1 MGPVIGKGGFGT
13 VYQGLHVEGG
23 NFVAIKQVRLQGVP
37 KDEINSIMAEIE
49 LLRSL
54 NHPKIVQ
61 YITYL
66 ATARTLSIVMEYVEN
81 GSLLRIVKKFGRL
94 PENLAAVYISQ
105 VLEGLKFLHEQGVVH
120 RDIKCANILVTKTGD
135 IKIADFGIASK
146 LNDQSGV
153 DVMGTPYWMAPEV
166 IELNGASYASDI
178 WSVGCTVLELLV
190 GQPPYFDLPPM
201 TALYHIVQDDH
212 PPIPDTVSTNCID
225 WLLCIFKKDPDQRPS
240 AAKLFN
246 HRWLKEARAAQEKSK
261 QSLGIAE
268 GSEQSTASPAAQK
281 HAKRETDDSK
291 SGSKGTV
298 NAQDLMAALKG
309 GIPSLSDSTT
319 RAVMNSDELNLD
331 GLDISELDMGDTLS
345 HFKNPPGHKDNGFGD
360 LSGLTIGDT
369 TEPTQSHTMAS
380 MNDDEDLSSLL
391 MELPD
396 SSCYSGGRG
405 TKSSGSQATLTSSF
419 KSSGS
424 SSKPQ
429 TVSVENWG
437 DDFLGDV
444 QNLHVKMMTDQ
455 SSQSG
460 FSDAFD
466 FDEDEHHS
474 EEEKTT
480 EKKQESTE
488 AEDEND
494 EDEDWD
500 LDLGVSSERPKLRLA
515 GDDTEQGKPIQ
526 TGVNAGVNR
535 LTPKKPE
542 TSPQPGTSIAHAHQ
556 SSSSTQITPQAPVV
570 VVEEDWSN
578 AFSGIGTKTIQLTP
592 HYNTDA
598 TTVPDFPM
606 DLPQS
611 QGPLSPTTGAPST
624 TAPES
629 TGHAATDKRT
639 PGRSPIALV
648 PGAKTFAGWVQ
659 HIVSKDNSVMKLS
672 DDEWVVKG
680 KKAGESVQLA
690 LCPVKSMDMDVDM
703 DDTLRDDTDD
713 SAGFD
718 DAFWGDDKEEDKET
732 EARRR
737 ENISLENA
745 LNEAF
750 RVIFEEAP
758 TLPPPKDLEGALK
771 NVSEAIENYPKS
783 IEAAFSKVGFGP
795 IADLLD
801 LLCRQKKTIKS
812 SSSESEDQYF
822 ETEDKY
828 HEGLEGYNESF
839 RATLCILQSLFQ
851 KSNNLEVM
859 FYRSNGL
866 HTLALYTN
874 AKQPQGNLH
883 MLATVFRM
891 LTPAVLTEFAGC
903 GGLPALGRLL
913 GLLNVGDQS
922 GLLDVLNTLI
932 EVVRLDESTANS
944 DMSRSLVRADVHMA
958 ALACASTHLQDT
970 EVANRV
976 GQLLLM
982 LSRRDSTVKRVLC
995 EMATVRAILGLVQ
1008 TGQEQLRQDLLKTI
1022 RDLCMSD
1029 QQNVKHLTDAGAIKV
1044 LVAAFSKNRNVQ
1056 MHILAALSRF
1066 CKFNDL
1072 CMYEAIRAGIVQ
1084 CLLKAGQNYVLME
1097 DAFSLLMALIRIP
1110 AGREELFRWGAVQ
1123 FFLDHLHDMA
1133 YQDRALTALGNWI
1146 QKDTQKIKGALN
1158 HKEVM
1163 HSIARAVETCH
1174 NESIIDS
1181 LNTLL
1186 NSSKTLTQKM
1196 AKDKIIFP
1204 ALLAKLRSPRLK
1216 VNTKVNTLRALN
1228 RLCKFSRDRAS
1239 LVAQYNLVDEL
1250 SAVRSENSKATLIVN
1265 LIDKTLS
1272 LF

>member
-1 MGPVIGKGGFGT
+1 M
-13 VYQGLHVEGG
+13 YQGLHVEGG

-66 ATARTLSIVMEYVEN
+66 ATARTLSIVMEFVEN

-105 VLEGLKFLHEQGVVH
+105 VLEGLKFLHDQGVVH

-212 PPIPDTVSTNCID
+212 PPIPDTVSSNCVD

-261 QSLGIAE
+261 QSLGITE
-268 GSEQSTASPAAQK
+268 GTEQSTHAALK
-281 HAKRETDDSK
+281 HGSREKKDSK
-291 SGSKGTV
+291 DDGKGTV

-309 GIPSLSDSTT
+309 GVSSLSESKTGT
-319 RAVMNSDELNLD
+319 AMNSSDLDLD
-331 GLDISELDMGDTLS
+331 GLDISELDIGDTWS
-345 HFKNPPGHKDNGFGD
+345 HTKNPPGHMDSGFGD
-360 LSGLTIGDT
+360 LSGLTIGAA
-369 TEPTQSHTMAS
+369 TETAPSHAETFT
-380 MNDDEDLSSLL
+380 NDDDDELSSLL

-396 SSCYSGGRG
+396 SSCYSSGRA
-405 TKSSGSQATLTSSF
+405 TKSSGSQVTVPSPS
-419 KSSGS
+419 KSSS
-424 SSKPQ
+424 AVKPQ
-429 TVSVENWG
+429 TTSVENWG
-437 DDFLGDV
+437 DDFLGDLEH
-444 QNLHVKMMTDQ
+444 LHVKMMTDQ
-455 SSQSG
+455 SAQSG
-460 FSDAFD
+460 LNEVFD
-466 FDEDEHHS
+466 LTTDEHNS
-474 EEEKTT
+474 EEQKTT
-480 EKKQESTE
+480 EQKKDDDFEL
-488 AEDEND
+488 EDDD
-494 EDEDWD
+494 EDDEDWD
-500 LDLGVSSERPKLRLA
+500 LDLGVSSERPKIRLF
-515 GDDTEQGKPIQ
+515 GDTIEQGAPIHESS
-526 TGVNAGVNR
+526 
-535 LTPKKPE
+535 TPKKQE

-556 SSSSTQITPQAPVV
+556 TKGSTSSTSQTPAVA
-570 VVEEDWSN
+570 EEDWSN
-578 AFSGIGTKTIQLTP
+578 AFTGIGAKTIKLTP
-592 HYNTDA
+592 HFNTNE
-598 TTVPDFPM
+598 TTMPDFPM

-611 QGPLSPTTGAPST
+611 QGPLSSPPQTASGPTTDIMNT
-624 TAPES
+624 Q
-629 TGHAATDKRT
+629 TGHGTTDKRT
-639 PGRSPIALV
+639 HGGLPIALV
-648 PGAKTFAGWVQ
+648 PGAKTFAGCVQ
-659 HIVSKDNSVMKLS
+659 RIVSKDNSVMRLS

-680 KKAGESVQLA
+680 KKSGESVQLK
-690 LCPVKSMDMDVDM
+690 LCPVTNLDMDVDM
-703 DDTLRDDTDD
+703 DDTLHDDTDD

-732 EARRR
+732 EKRRR

-750 RVIFEEAP
+750 RVVFEEAP
-758 TLPPPKDLEGALK
+758 TLPPPKDLEGTLK
-771 NVSEAIENYPKS
+771 NMSEAIEQYPRS
-783 IEAAFSKVGFGP
+783 VEAAFSKVGFGP
-795 IADLLD
+795 ITDLLY
-801 LLCRQKKTIKS
+801 LLCRQKKTS
-812 SSSESEDQYF
+812 SKGDVQYI
-822 ETEDKY
+822 EAEDKC
-828 HEGLEGYNESF
+828 HEGLGAYNESF
-839 RATLCILQSLFQ
+839 RLTLCILQSLFS
-851 KSNNLEVM
+851 KSQALETM

-883 MLATVFRM
+883 MLATVYRM

-903 GGLPALGRLL
+903 SGLPALGRLL
-913 GLLNVGDQS
+913 GLLDVGDQA
-922 GLLDVLNTLI
+922 GLLDVLDTLI
-932 EVVRLDESTANS
+932 EVVRLDEGTANS

-970 EVANRV
+970 EIATRV

-1008 TGQEQLRQDLLKTI
+1008 TGQEQLRQDLFKTI

-1044 LVAAFSKNRNVQ
+1044 LVAAYRHNPKVQ
-1056 MHILAALSRF
+1056 MHILTALSRF

-1072 CMYEAIRAGIVQ
+1072 CMNEAVRAGIVPV
-1084 CLLKAGQNYVLME
+1084 LLEAGQNYVLME
-1097 DAFSLLMALIRIP
+1097 DAFSLLMALIRMPI
-1110 AGREELFRWGAVQ
+1110 GREELFRCGAVQ
-1123 FFLDHLHDMA
+1123 YFVDHLHDLA
-1133 YQDRALTALGNWI
+1133 YQDRALAALSNWI
-1146 QKDTQKIKGALN
+1146 QKDTKKIKEALN
-1158 HKEVM
+1158 HKEIM

-1196 AKDKIIFP
+1196 GKDKIIFP

-1216 VNTKVNTLRALN
+1216 ANTKVNTLRAIN
-1228 RLCKFSRDRAS
+1228 RLCKLSRDKAALAS
-1239 LVAQYNLVDEL
+1239 QYNLVEEL
-1250 SAVRSENSKATLIVN
+1250 SAARSENSKATLVVN

>member
-1 MGPVIGKGGFGT
+1 M
-13 VYQGLHVEGG
+13 YQGLHVEGG

-105 VLEGLKFLHEQGVVH
+105 VLEGLKFLHDQGVVH

-212 PPIPDTVSTNCID
+212 PPIPDTVSSNCVD

-268 GSEQSTASPAAQK
+268 ATEHPSTTAHSAPK
-281 HAKRETDDSK
+281 HGAREMRDTK
-291 SGSKGTV
+291 EGSKGTV

-309 GIPSLSDSTT
+309 GIPSLSDSKTK
-319 RAVMNSDELNLD
+319 AAMNSDDFNLD
-331 GLDISELDMGDTLS
+331 GLEISELDMGDTWS
-345 HFKNPPGHKDNGFGD
+345 HLKNTPGHKDNGFGD
-360 LSGLTIGDT
+360 LSGLTIGDG
-369 TEPTQSHTMAS
+369 TETAS
-380 MNDDEDLSSLL
+380 NHPETSTHIDEDDELSSLL

-396 SSCYSGGRG
+396 SSCYSSGRG
-405 TKSSGSQATLTSSF
+405 TKSSGSQATLPSYSS
-419 KSSGS
+419 KSSGP
-424 SSKPQ
+424 SKPQ

-444 QNLHVKMMTDQ
+444 ENLHVKMMTDQ

-466 FDEDEHHS
+466 FGDDEPNS
-474 EEEKTT
+474 QEEKPT
-480 EKKQESTE
+480 EKKKDDVEI
-488 AEDEND
+488 DD
-494 EDEDWD
+494 DGEDEDWD
-500 LDLGVSSERPKLRLA
+500 LDLGVSSERPKLKLA
-515 GDDTEQGKPIQ
+515 GDGAEQGMPIQ
-526 TGVNAGVNR
+526 PTVNR
-535 LTPKKPE
+535 LTPRKLE

-556 SSSSTQITPQAPVV
+556 TLGSTQITPQAP
-570 VVEEDWSN
+570 VEEDWSN
-578 AFSGIGTKTIQLTP
+578 AFSGIGAKTIKLTP
-592 HYNTDA
+592 HYNTNV
-598 TTVPDFPM
+598 TTMPDFPM

-611 QGPLSPTTGAPST
+611 QGPLSPTTT
-624 TAPES
+624 TTPTTTEGTDGQS
-629 TGHAATDKRT
+629 GHGTTDKRT
-639 PGRSPIALV
+639 HGGLPIALV
-648 PGAKTFAGWVQ
+648 PGAKTFAGCVQ
-659 HIVSKDNSVMKLS
+659 RIVSKDNSVMRLS

-680 KKAGESVQLA
+680 KKAGESVQLK
-690 LCPVKSMDMDVDM
+690 LHPVMNLDMDVDM

-718 DAFWGDDKEEDKET
+718 DAFWGDDKEEDEET
-732 EARRR
+732 EKRRR

-758 TLPPPKDLEGALK
+758 TLPTPKDLEGALK
-771 NVSEAIENYPKS
+771 NVSEAIEQYPKS
-783 IEAAFSKVGFGP
+783 VEAALSKIGFGT
-795 IADLLD
+795 ITDLLY
-801 LLCRQKKTIKS
+801 LLSRQRKIPLKN
-812 SSSESEDQYF
+812 EEQYF
-822 ETEDKY
+822 ETEDKF

-839 RATLCILQSLFQ
+839 RMTLCILKSLFE
-851 KSNNLEVM
+851 KSQTLEMM

-866 HTLALYTN
+866 YTLALYTN
-874 AKQPQGNLH
+874 TRQPQDNLH

-891 LTPAVLTEFAGC
+891 LTPEVLTEFAGC
-903 GGLPALGRLL
+903 SGLPALGRLL
-913 GLLNVGDQS
+913 GLLDVGDQQ
-922 GLLDVLNTLI
+922 GLVNVLDTLI

-958 ALACASTHLQDT
+958 ALVCASTHLQDT
-970 EVANRV
+970 EIANRV

-1029 QQNVKHLTDAGAIKV
+1029 QQNVKHLTNAGAIKV
-1044 LVAAFSKNRNVQ
+1044 LVAAYPNNAKVQ

-1072 CMYEAIRAGIVQ
+1072 CMNEAVKAGIVPV
-1084 CLLKAGQNYVLME
+1084 LLQAGQNYVLME
-1097 DAFSLLMALIRIP
+1097 DAFSLLMALIRMP
-1110 AGREELFRWGAVQ
+1110 TGREELLRCGAVQ
-1123 FFLDHLHDMA
+1123 YFVDHLHDLA
-1133 YQDRALTALGNWI
+1133 YQDRALAALGNWI
-1146 QKDTQKIKGALN
+1146 QKDTRKIKEALN

-1216 VNTKVNTLRALN
+1216 VNTKVNTLRAIN
-1228 RLCKFSRDRAS
+1228 RLCKLSRDRSS
-1239 LVAQYNLVDEL
+1239 LATQYNLVDEL
-1250 SAVRSENSKATLIVN
+1250 SAVRSENSKATLVVN